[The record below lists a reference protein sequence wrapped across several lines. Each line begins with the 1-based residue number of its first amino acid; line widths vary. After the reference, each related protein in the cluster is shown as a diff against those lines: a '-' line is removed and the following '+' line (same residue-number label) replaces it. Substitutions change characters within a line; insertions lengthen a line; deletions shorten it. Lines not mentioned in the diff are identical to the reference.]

1 MCLKHG
7 EEMYEV
13 LKKWRDDQQG
23 SQVVGHVL
31 VQVLVVFVVLG
42 LLQMAFVLHSRNV
55 AIDAASEAARR
66 AALLGGSI
74 EDGKHR
80 AETLLNGALGSDDSR
95 SITVYETIRL
105 NEPIVVAEI
114 TMTLPVLGPLGFSQS
129 LVVSASAWKEPAE

>member
-1 MCLKHG
+1 LF
-7 EEMYEV
+7 EV
-13 LKKWRDDQQG
+13 LKKWREDEQG

-66 AALLGGSI
+66 AALLGASI
-74 EDGKHR
+74 EDGEAR
-80 AETLLNGALGSDDSR
+80 ANALLNGTLGTDDSR

-105 NEPIVVAEI
+105 GEPIVVAEVA
-114 TMTLPVLGPLGFSQS
+114 MTLPILGPLGFSQS